1 MPRLATLALLGA
13 TLALPA
19 AGQGVWDRPDPAC
32 DFPPPTG
39 SAWAPS
45 PWGAPSWGIPSWEP
59 RHTPWTAPSW
69 GWHRGHP
76 APPAVVTR
84 RERLSE
90 QDARA
95 WYGEPRQAWHAE
107 DDRRHGRWR
116 GTGLFD

>member
-32 DFPPPTG
+32 DFPPPAA

-45 PWGAPSWGIPSWEP
+45 PWGAPSWGG
-59 RHTPWTAPSW
+59 PSW
-69 GWHRGHP
+69 GWHGVHP
-76 APPAVVTR
+76 APSAVVTR

>member
-1 MPRLATLALLGA
+1 
-13 TLALPA
+13 
-19 AGQGVWDRPDPAC
+19 
-32 DFPPPTG
+32 
-39 SAWAPS
+39 
-45 PWGAPSWGIPSWEP
+45 
-59 RHTPWTAPSW
+59 
-69 GWHRGHP
+69 
-76 APPAVVTR
+76 VVTR